1 MWCPECRGEWREG
14 IVRCLDCDVELVASE
29 PPARGNPDA
38 KLVTV
43 FRTAEADVLPVVRSL
58 LEESGIPF
66 AVKGE
71 ELVGM
76 FPSAGLGLVIDPR
89 SRAAE
94 IQVTEDRA
102 DEARELLADVV
113 QEHPVG
119 DSESD

>member
-14 IVRCLDCDVELVASE
+14 IVRCPDCDVERVASE

>member
-1 MWCPECRGEWREG
+1 MRCP
-14 IVRCLDCDVELVASE
+14 DCDVELVASE

-38 KLVTV
+38 KLITV

-76 FPSAGLGLVIDPR
+76 FPSAGLGLAIDPR
-89 SRAAE
+89 ARAAE